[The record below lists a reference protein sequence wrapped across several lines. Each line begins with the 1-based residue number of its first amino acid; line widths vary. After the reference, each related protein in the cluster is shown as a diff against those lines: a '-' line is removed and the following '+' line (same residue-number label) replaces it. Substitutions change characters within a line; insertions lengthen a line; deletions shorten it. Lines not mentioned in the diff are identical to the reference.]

1 MGLLGNVDLSW
12 SSLAAAGVV
21 GLLSLLIWRRYLS
34 GISDI
39 PGPFAASFTR
49 LWHMNR
55 ILKGDQNLELVRLHE
70 KHGHFV
76 RVSYDEVSVTH
87 PDAIKKI
94 LLAPLHKGNWYK
106 IHALPDY
113 RFQSPMSTTDPKKK
127 VEKSKYIAS
136 AYTVSSVLRSEE
148 HIGRAFESFLD
159 WLDKY
164 ASEKKPMDINKFIS
178 YATFDVIGEIVFSK
192 QFGFLEKGDDIG
204 NAIENSLALNA
215 YIAVAGYFRWINI
228 ALLANPVVT
237 WLSIMPMG
245 HLFNTTAAVLAD
257 REKNPETRFDAIS
270 YWFKQHKQHPDKLT
284 IREINTQALAAVGA
298 GSDTVACGIQ
308 SFIYHMIHHPNAW
321 ERAHAEV
328 EEAVKKGLCQDR
340 VVSYADSQQLPF
352 VQACVKEA
360 LRIFGPVPMGLPRI
374 APKGGLTIG
383 DRTLPEG
390 TIVSVSPWAIHHSKE
405 LWGEDAHEFNPD
417 RWLEADAAAK
427 EKYWVPFGAGY
438 GSCPGQNVAKIEL
451 AKITATLVRDYD
463 IKQVDSKQE
472 WKWKA
477 YFTVVPH
484 SWPVYIKRRQEL

>member
-1 MGLLGNVDLSW
+1 MDYSAIVAVLIVGL
-12 SSLAAAGVV
+12 SSLLV
-21 GLLSLLIWRRYLS
+21 WRRYFS
-34 GISDI
+34 AISDI

-49 LWHMNR
+49 LWHMQR
-55 ILKGDQNLELVRLHE
+55 ILKGDQNLELIRQHE

-76 RVSYDEVSVTH
+76 RMSYDEVSVSH

-127 VEKSKYIAS
+127 VEKSKYIAA
-136 AYTVSSVLRSEE
+136 AYTNSSVLRSEE
-148 HIGRAFESFLD
+148 YIDRTFESFLD
-159 WLDKY
+159 WLDLY
-164 ASEKKPMDINKFIS
+164 ASDKKPMEFNKFAS
-178 YATFDVIGEIVFSK
+178 YVTFDVIGEIVFSK
-192 QFGFLEKGDDIG
+192 PLGFLEQGKDIG
-204 NAIENSLALNA
+204 NTIENSVGLNA
-215 YIAVAGYFRWINI
+215 YVAVAGYFRWINI

-245 HLFNTTAAVLAD
+245 HLFDTTKAVMAD
-257 REKNPETRFDAIS
+257 REKNANARYDAVQ
-270 YWFKQHKQHPDKLT
+270 YWFKQHEKHPDKLT
-284 IREINTQALAAVGA
+284 VRDIGTQALAAVGA
-298 GSDTVACGIQ
+298 GSDTVSAGIQ
-308 SFIYHMIHHPNAW
+308 AFVYYMIRHPDAW

-328 EEAVKKGLCQDR
+328 RDATKNGICKDR

-360 LRIFGPVPMGLPRI
+360 LRVFGPVPMGLPRV

-390 TIVSVSPWAIHHSKE
+390 TIVSVSPWVIHHSKE

-417 RWLEADAAAK
+417 RWFEGDATEK
-427 EKYWVPFGAGY
+427 EKYWIPFGAGY
-438 GSCPGQNVAKIEL
+438 GSCPGQNIAKVEL
-451 AKITATLVRDYD
+451 AKITATLVRDYN
-463 IKQVDSKQE
+463 ITQVDKQQE

-484 SWPVYIKRRQEL
+484 SWPVLISKRTD